1 MKCALKLLVALALG
15 LLLVIGVGIAMIDP
29 LISTAVTEG
38 VTYTTQQETELESLN
53 LGLLSGEFSFEGL
66 TLANPPGFQDTP
78 MLRVGSFRTKLDTTT
93 VGGERIDLDLIELD
107 GLELALELKG
117 TDSNVGALLKRLKEL
132 QEQAGAAMDGGG
144 QDDAGAPDESA
155 ENEGPQLR
163 IQRISVAGVKAS
175 LRISDVPLA
184 DGVYE
189 LSVPDFVLDNFSDE
203 TRDASAAQWTAYL
216 LESVLNQALVAGQDV
231 FPGEW
236 QGLLQSQLASSGLLQ
251 GDLEGAKSMASEA
264 LEAEGDKLM
273 EQAKDDPKGA
283 LKTLEEDAKNLG
295 DLFGGKN

>member
-15 LLLVIGVGIAMIDP
+15 LLLLIGVGIAMIDP

-53 LGLLSGEFSFEGL
+53 LGLLSGEFAFEGL

-78 MLRVGSFRTKLDTTT
+78 MLRVGSFRTQLDTTT

-117 TDSNVGALLKRLKEL
+117 TDSNVGELLKRLKEL
-132 QEQAGAAMDGGG
+132 QEQAGAAMESGG
-144 QDDAGAPDESA
+144 QDDAGTPDES
-155 ENEGPQLR
+155 EGPQLR

-175 LRISDVPLA
+175 LRISDVPMA

-189 LSVPDFVLDNFSDE
+189 LTVPDFVLDNFSDE

-251 GDLEGAKSMASEA
+251 GDLEGAKSMASDA
-264 LEAEGDKLM
+264 LQAEGKKLM

-295 DLFGGKN
+295 DLFGGKD